1 MRKNFFKKVFCPCI
15 MILSL
20 LLPMSLKVNA
30 ATSTGSFGAGVGI
43 KNWPTQVNAP
53 YVDMVDWV
61 TNKAICQA
69 KILEG
74 PRI

>member
-30 ATSTGSFGAGVGI
+30 ATSAGSFGAGVGANPS
-43 KNWPTQVNAP
+43 KCP
-53 YVDMVDWV
+53 
-61 TNKAICQA
+61 ICRYGRLGNQTR
-69 KILEG
+69 LLC
-74 PRI
+74 R

>member
-30 ATSTGSFGAGVGI
+30 ATSAGSFGAGVGI
-43 KNWPTQVNAP
+43 KNWPTQVNAH
-53 YVDMVDWV
+53 M
-61 TNKAICQA
+61 
-69 KILEG
+69 
-74 PRI
+74 